1 MARPKILLVD
11 DNEDFLKIASEF
23 LDSKGY
29 EVVATTDPDEG
40 RRLLEGGAFAVA
52 FLDVRFDEKD
62 DRNRRGLALAIE
74 TMGTSSVPKVIMTV
88 LTEAEAV
95 RESLKPRRG
104 GAGAA
109 VDFLHKEN
117 GLQQMADTV
126 EGIVRRARVFLSY
139 ADPDRARV
147 LDLYH
152 RLQMSGY
159 LPWADKMD
167 IEGGEPWESAVRR
180 AMLKTDFVVVCLSKS
195 SVDRSGFYQ
204 AEIRMALDILR
215 EQPPGRIFLIPA
227 RLEECEI
234 HDELRALHWVDLF
247 SAGGYERLVRALKK
261 GIERRDQGPA

>member
-11 DNEDFLKIASEF
+11 DDEDFLKIASEF

-29 EVVATTDPDEG
+29 EVVATTDPEEG

-62 DRNRRGLALAIE
+62 DRNRKGLTLAIE

-88 LTEAEAV
+88 LTEAEYV
-95 RESLKPRRG
+95 RESLRPRRG

-126 EGIVRRARVFLSY
+126 ESIVRRARVFLSY

-147 LDLYH
+147 AALYH
-152 RLQMSGY
+152 SLQMSGF
-159 LPWADKMD
+159 LPWMDKMD
-167 IEGGEPWESAVRR
+167 IEGGEAWETAVRR
-180 AMLKTDFVVVCLSKS
+180 AIRKTDFVLVCLSKG

-204 AEIRMALDILR
+204 TEIRIALSILG
-215 EQPPGRIFLIPA
+215 EQAPDKIFLIPT

-234 HDELRALHWVDLF
+234 LHDGLRALHWVDLF
-247 SAGGYERLVRALKK
+247 SPDGYERLVRALNE
-261 GIERRDQGPA
+261 GINRRN